1 MLSSG
6 NVVVDKL
13 REINLDG
20 NVIPHSWYGQL
31 RKKTKKG
38 VEKPYLNAIV
48 ILAEITY
55 WYRPKKIFNDEGQLI
70 GYKKKF
76 IEDILQK
83 SYKQLSKKTGLSER
97 AIKDAIVYLEKKG
110 IIKRVFRNIYYE
122 QRAVTLSNVMYIVL
136 NVHKLIEITF
146 PSLDCEK
153 KEYVSKIRQR
163 GIKKKRY
170 VSLKK
175 GRGMYKFVYT
185 YTKTTSQNTS
195 KTTPTIKEEDINIK
209 IIYSKI
215 SVLYEAN
222 SEDGRKLFQVYHYLK
237 NTNVDIKDI
246 RKIIEFLYENIQYIN
261 AQCITT
267 QHKACVFQA
276 KTDEGLFDYTK
287 FFLHGLQIRYKNQ
300 LLENIETTDQ
310 FNKAFGIKEL
320 PKISMHNWLEGEK
333 T

>member
-1 MLSSG
+1 VFSSG
-6 NVVVDKL
+6 NAVVDKL
-13 REINLDG
+13 REINFDG

-146 PSLDCEK
+146 PALDREK

-163 GIKKKRY
+163 VIEKKRY

-195 KTTPTIKEEDINIK
+195 KTTPVMEEEDINIK
-209 IIYSKI
+209 RIYTKV
-215 SVLYEAN
+215 SVLYEEN
-222 SEDGRKLFQVYHYLK
+222 NDDGRKLFQVYHYLR
-237 NTNVDIKDI
+237 NANVDTEDI
-246 RKIIEFLYENIQYIN
+246 RKIIEFLYENTQYLN
-261 AQCITT
+261 AQCIIT
-267 QHKACVFQA
+267 QHKACVSQA
-276 KTDEGLFDYTK
+276 NTDEGLFDYAK
-287 FFLHGLQIRYKNQ
+287 YFLKGLQIRYKNQ

-310 FNKAFGIKEL
+310 FNKAFEIKEL
-320 PKISMHNWLEGEK
+320 PKVPLHNWLKGE
-333 T
+333 

>member
-1 MLSSG
+1 
-6 NVVVDKL
+6 
-13 REINLDG
+13 
-20 NVIPHSWYGQL
+20 
-31 RKKTKKG
+31 
-38 VEKPYLNAIV
+38 
-48 ILAEITY
+48 
-55 WYRPKKIFNDEGQLI
+55 
-70 GYKKKF
+70 
-76 IEDILQK
+76 
-83 SYKQLSKKTGLSER
+83 
-97 AIKDAIVYLEKKG
+97 
-110 IIKRVFRNIYYE
+110 
-122 QRAVTLSNVMYIVL
+122 
-136 NVHKLIEITF
+136 
-146 PSLDCEK
+146 
-153 KEYVSKIRQR
+153 
-163 GIKKKRY
+163 
-170 VSLKK
+170 
-175 GRGMYKFVYT
+175 MYKFVYT

-195 KTTPTIKEEDINIK
+195 KTTPTIKEEEINIK

-310 FNKAFGIKEL
+310 FNKALGIKEL
-320 PKISMHNWLEGEK
+320 PKISMHNWLE
-333 T
+333 